1 MKAIVQTV
9 YGAPSVLQLAEVNL
23 PIVPDDGVLVRV
35 QASSVNAGDW
45 HLMRG
50 DSLIVR
56 LMFGGLR
63 KPKIK
68 TLGMD
73 VAGIVEAVGRSV
85 TQFKPGDAV
94 FGDMSESGFGTFAEY
109 VCAPEAVLV
118 HKPANISF
126 EVAATVPV
134 AGVSA
139 LQALRDYGQIQPGQK
154 VLINGASGGVGS
166 FAVQIAKAYGAEV
179 TAVCSKAKIDRVK
192 SIGADHIIDYTQTD
206 ITQTGQQFDLILD
219 AAAYRSV
226 FDYLPSLTK
235 HGTYVLI
242 GGSIARIFQTM
253 FLGSWL
259 TKTRSQNVKL
269 LMAKPNQK
277 DLITLKEMLETGK
290 ITPMLDRT
298 YPLSEVPTAIH
309 QLEQRQVTGKIA
321 IVI

>member
-9 YGAPSVLQLAEVNL
+9 YGSPDVLQLAEVSL

-35 QASSVNAGDW
+35 KASSVNAGDW

-50 DSLIVR
+50 DPFLVR

-63 KPKIK
+63 KPKIT

-85 TQFKPGDAV
+85 TQFKSGDAV
-94 FGDMSESGFGTFAEY
+94 FGDMSESGFGSFAEY
-109 VCAPEAVLV
+109 VCAPESAFV
-118 HKPANISF
+118 HKPDQVSF
-126 EVAATVPV
+126 EAAASVSVAAVT
-134 AGVSA
+134 A
-139 LQALRDYGQIQPGQK
+139 LQGLRDCGHLQPGQK

-166 FAVQIAKAYGAEV
+166 FAVQIAKAFGAEV
-179 TAVCSKAKIDRVK
+179 HAVCSTAKMPIVR
-192 SIGADHIIDYTQTD
+192 SLGADQLIDYNQTDVTQTQAQYD
-206 ITQTGQQFDLILD
+206 VILN

-226 FDYLPSLTK
+226 YDYLPILK
-235 HGTYVLI
+235 PQGTYVFV
-242 GGSIARIFQTM
+242 GGATAKFFQVM
-253 FLGSWL
+253 LLGPVISRL
-259 TKTRSQNVKL
+259 RSKIIKVVI
-269 LMAKPNQK
+269 AKPNQA
-277 DLITLKEMLETGK
+277 DLMTLKEMLEMGK
-290 ITPMLDRT
+290 INPILDRT